1 MNRTTMSLKVSK
13 HFLNEFR
20 KFCDAHALSI
30 GKFTEMQ
37 LTEIMEDYHFG
48 LKAEQVLA
56 KGDTRRKSLRDV
68 DRAAGK

>member
-1 MNRTTMSLKVSK
+1 MQRTTMSLKVSK
-13 HFLNEFR
+13 RFLIEFR
-20 KFCDAHALSI
+20 KFCDTRALSI

-56 KGDTRRKSLRDV
+56 KGDSRRKTLRDV
-68 DRAAGK
+68 TRASK

>member
-1 MNRTTMSLKVSK
+1 MSLKVSQK
-13 HFLNEFR
+13 FLDEFR

-48 LKAEQVLA
+48 LKAERVLA
-56 KGDTRRKSLRDV
+56 RGDSRRKSLADV
-68 DRAAGK
+68 VRASK

>member
-1 MNRTTMSLKVSK
+1 MSLKVSK
-13 HFLNEFR
+13 TFLVEFR
-20 KFCDAHALSI
+20 RFCEAHALSI

-56 KGDTRRKSLRDV
+56 KGDSRRKSLKDV
-68 DRAAGK
+68 LRASK

>member
-1 MNRTTMSLKVSK
+1 MERTTMSLKVSK
-13 HFLNEFR
+13 TFLAKFR

-37 LTEIMEDYHFG
+37 LTEIMEDYYFG

-56 KGDTRRKSLRDV
+56 NGDTRRKSLRDV
-68 DRAAGK
+68 SRASK

>member
-1 MNRTTMSLKVSK
+1 MSLKVSK
-13 HFLNEFR
+13 AFLAEFR
-20 KFCDAHALSI
+20 RFCEAHALSI

-56 KGDTRRKSLRDV
+56 KGDSRRKSLKDV
-68 DRAAGK
+68 LRISK

>member
-1 MNRTTMSLKVSK
+1 MSLKVSK
-13 HFLNEFR
+13 SFLTEFR

-48 LKAEQVLA
+48 LKAEQVLV
-56 KGDTRRKSLRDV
+56 KGDSRRKSLRDV
-68 DRAAGK
+68 VRASK

>member
-1 MNRTTMSLKVSK
+1 MSVKVSK
-13 HFLNEFR
+13 NFLAEFR

-56 KGDTRRKSLRDV
+56 RDDSRRKSLKDV
-68 DRAAGK
+68 VRASK